1 MCLASSARR
10 SLYVDRRNGD
20 WLWRCDS
27 TQQFVPF
34 IGGILEDG
42 NIFPAGEAGNGQA
55 AKIANNMLLGVS
67 MIATCEAFNLA
78 ESLGLDAQTFFD
90 ISSKASGQCWSM
102 TTYCPAPGPVPTAPS
117 NRDYQPGFSVAMM
130 LKDLRLATA
139 AAAANGAP
147 VDFGRAAE
155 QAYAALAADGHD
167 QRDFSV
173 PMLALK
179 GAL

>member
-1 MCLASSARR
+1 
-10 SLYVDRRNGD
+10 
-20 WLWRCDS
+20 
-27 TQQFVPF
+27 
-34 IGGILEDG
+34 
-42 NIFPAGEAGNGQA
+42 
-55 AKIANNMLLGVS
+55 
-67 MIATCEAFNLA
+67 
-78 ESLGLDAQTFFD
+78 
-90 ISSKASGQCWSM
+90 M